1 MILLIIL
8 SIVILSPFQVMA
20 REEPPG
26 PDPLQFIFGGRKYFK
41 QLGITVVMTYILPA
55 DIDPNQK
62 GRIYNF
68 DAEVEL
74 YRGTQTI
81 WDVYVHSGRKENNS
95 ETIMHIS
102 DGQKSQQVEVARFS
116 GSYARIKY
124 VIPETFEYSTFV
136 TFYSDAG
143 RKDQDNF
150 SGIPLFINPKK
161 PNGCATNCQQNNQLN
176 NQVNTN
182 DPNQGKITVC
192 LWNDKNRLCS
202 SNLPLKI
209 AIYANGQRY
218 PRIINDFYVIEN
230 GKCTIENIASGTIE
244 LRLPT
249 SEANRWLMQS
259 KTTTFSL
266 SPGQELIINLIRSG
280 GINQ

>member
-1 MILLIIL
+1 MLN
-8 SIVILSPFQVMA
+8 PFQAMA
-20 REEPPG
+20 REDPPG

-68 DAEVEL
+68 DNDVEL

-81 WDVYVHSGRKENNS
+81 WDIYVHNGRKENSS
-95 ETIMHIS
+95 ETVMHIS
-102 DGQKSQQVEVARFS
+102 DGQKSQQVEIARFC

-161 PNGCATNCQQNNQLN
+161 PNGTTTYQQNNQQFN
-176 NQVNTN
+176 NQVSTN
-182 DPNQGKITVC
+182 DSNQGKVTVC
-192 LWNDKNRLCS
+192 LWDDKDRLCQS
-202 SNLPLKI
+202 ILPLKI
-209 AIYANGQRY
+209 AIYADGKRY
-218 PRIINDFYVIEN
+218 PRIKNDFYIIKD
-230 GKCTIENIASGTIE
+230 GKCTIDSIASGTIE
-244 LRLPT
+244 LKLPPG
-249 SEANRWLMQS
+249 EANKWLMQS
-259 KTTTFSL
+259 KTRTFSL
-266 SPGQELIINLIRSG
+266 EPGQELIINFIRSG